1 MSIER
6 KLLDAARRILYP
18 LVRILLRNGISSDA
32 LTELVR
38 KTYVDVAE
46 SEFAIEG
53 RRQTTA
59 RISVITGLNRKEVAR
74 LRGTPPL
81 TDDDQRRWNRAAT
94 VLGAWLRDTT
104 FQDRKGDPLDLP
116 FEANGEASFSQLC
129 KQYSGDMQPRA
140 IADELLRVGAV
151 EEVSGRLR
159 MTTRGYV
166 PSSDP
171 ETVAEILGIDTAEFI
186 ETVDHNMTADPDEK
200 LFQLKVLSDN
210 VPAQYVDIGRAVELW
225 VDFYVLFPVQIDATK
240 CCVQKISDT
249 VHYPSAN
256 DIILRLIALKHQPH
270 RPNVIPSKTPIAFR
284 VKIT

>member
-1 MSIER
+1 MAIER

-18 LVRILLRNGISSDA
+18 LVRILLRNGIPSDA

-53 RRQTTA
+53 KRQTTA
-59 RISVITGLNRKEVAR
+59 RISVITGLNRKEVGR
-74 LRGTPPL
+74 LRGIPAL

-94 VLGAWLRDTT
+94 VLGAWLRDETY
-104 FQDRKGDPLDLP
+104 QDRKGDPLDLP
-116 FEANGEASFSQLC
+116 FEAGSGVSFAQLC

-151 EEVSGRLR
+151 EEVSGLLR

-166 PSSDP
+166 PSGDP

-186 ETVDHNMTADPDEK
+186 ETVDHNMTADSDEK

-210 VPAQYVDIGRAVELW
+210 VPAEYVDEFNAYSRRLSRPVLEELNRWLAERDLKQDWSGDDNRFVLGLGIYQINRRADHPRAE
-225 VDFYVLFPVQIDATK
+225 DRDPDG
-240 CCVQKISDT
+240 SED
-249 VHYPSAN
+249 
-256 DIILRLIALKHQPH
+256 RM
-270 RPNVIPSKTPIAFR
+270 
-284 VKIT
+284 